1 MLPQTH
7 HQVHCAL
14 HTVHRR
20 DGVPDIII
28 IITIISIITIITI
41 ITIIIT
47 IIIITIII
55 IIIIMSYLLLM
66 SVAPHMAQPWVEH
79 DWR

>member
-14 HTVHRR
+14 HAVHRR
-20 DGVPDIII
+20 DGVPVIIIIIII
-28 IITIISIITIITI
+28 IITITIIT
-41 ITIIIT
+41 
-47 IIIITIII
+47 
-55 IIIIMSYLLLM
+55 MSYLLLM
-66 SVAPHMAQPWVEH
+66 SVAPHMAQPWVEQ

>member
-20 DGVPDIII
+20 DGVPVI
-28 IITIISIITIITI
+28 
-41 ITIIIT
+41 IIIT

-55 IIIIMSYLLLM
+55 IIITIIIIIAMSYLLLM
-66 SVAPHMAQPWVEH
+66 SVAPHMAQPWVEQ

>member
-14 HTVHRR
+14 HTVHRS
-20 DGVPDIII
+20 DGVPVIII
-28 IITIISIITIITI
+28 IIIF
-41 ITIIIT
+41 
-47 IIIITIII
+47 ITIII
-55 IIIIMSYLLLM
+55 IIIIIIIITMSYLLLM
-66 SVAPHMAQPWVEH
+66 SVAPHMAQPWVEQ

>member
-14 HTVHRR
+14 HAVHRR
-20 DGVPDIII
+20 DGVPVIIIIIII
-28 IITIISIITIITI
+28 IITITIITI
-41 ITIIIT
+41 IT
-47 IIIITIII
+47 
-55 IIIIMSYLLLM
+55 MSYLLLM
-66 SVAPHMAQPWVEH
+66 SVAPHMAQPWVEQ

>member
-1 MLPQTH
+1 MPPPLSPVAGDAVLPQTH

-20 DGVPDIII
+20 DGVPGIII
-28 IITIISIITIITI
+28 II
-41 ITIIIT
+41 

-55 IIIIMSYLLLM
+55 IIIIIITMSYLLLM
-66 SVAPHMAQPWVEH
+66 SVAPHMAQPWVEQ

>member
-20 DGVPDIII
+20 DGVPVIII
-28 IITIISIITIITI
+28 IIIV
-41 ITIIIT
+41 IIIIIII

-55 IIIIMSYLLLM
+55 IIITMSYLLLM
-66 SVAPHMAQPWVEH
+66 SVAPHMAQPWVEQ

>member
-20 DGVPDIII
+20 DGVSDII
-28 IITIISIITIITI
+28 I

-47 IIIITIII
+47 IIIIIT
-55 IIIIMSYLLLM
+55 MSYLLLM

>member
-20 DGVPDIII
+20 DGVPGII
-28 IITIISIITIITI
+28 
-41 ITIIIT
+41 

-55 IIIIMSYLLLM
+55 ILITIIIIIIIIITTMSYLLLM
-66 SVAPHMAQPWVEH
+66 SVAPHMAQPWVEQ

>member
-1 MLPQTH
+1 MPPPLSSPVAGDAVLPQTH

-20 DGVPDIII
+20 DGVPVIII
-28 IITIISIITIITI
+28 IF
-41 ITIIIT
+41 
-47 IIIITIII
+47 ITIII
-55 IIIIMSYLLLM
+55 IIIIIIITMSYLLLM
-66 SVAPHMAQPWVEH
+66 SVAPHMAQPWVEQ

>member
-20 DGVPDIII
+20 DGVPGIII
-28 IITIISIITIITI
+28 IIS
-41 ITIIIT
+41 TIIIT
-47 IIIITIII
+47 IIIIT
-55 IIIIMSYLLLM
+55 MSYLLLM

>member
-28 IITIISIITIITI
+28 IITIIII
-41 ITIIIT
+41 
-47 IIIITIII
+47 IIIITIIT
-55 IIIIMSYLLLM
+55 MSYLLLM
-66 SVAPHMAQPWVEH
+66 SVAPHMAQPWVEQ

>member
-1 MLPQTH
+1 MPPPLSSPVAGDAVLPQTH

-20 DGVPDIII
+20 DGVPG
-28 IITIISIITIITI
+28 
-41 ITIIIT
+41 
-47 IIIITIII
+47 III
-55 IIIIMSYLLLM
+55 IIIIIIITMSYLLLM

>member
-20 DGVPDIII
+20 DGVPVIII
-28 IITIISIITIITI
+28 
-41 ITIIIT
+41 

-55 IIIIMSYLLLM
+55 IIIIITIIITMSYLLLM
-66 SVAPHMAQPWVEH
+66 SVAPHMAQPWVEQ

>member
-14 HTVHRR
+14 HAVHRR
-20 DGVPDIII
+20 DGVPVIIIIIII
-28 IITIISIITIITI
+28 IITITIITI
-41 ITIIIT
+41 ITIIT
-47 IIIITIII
+47 
-55 IIIIMSYLLLM
+55 MSYLLLM
-66 SVAPHMAQPWVEH
+66 SVAPHMAQPWVEQ